1 MIGNTANTTISYTQS
16 GKNTL
21 MLIAGNN
28 KGCRDSIKKDFII
41 DNFIPFAGNDTIIVV
56 GQQIQFNASGG
67 SQYLWTPSTYL
78 NVNNISDP
86 VGYYPILDTI
96 QYTVNITSSNGC
108 VGSDD
113 IIVRVVKQGSYF
125 MPSGFTPNND
135 GNNDR
140 IRPILI
146 GYTKLNY
153 FSVYNRWGELIFNS
167 KNINDSWDGTF
178 KDQKCE
184 MGTYFYTISVTDRNN
199 KIDNYKGDFILIR

>member
-1 MIGNTANTTISYTQS
+1 MNVTN
-16 GKNTL
+16 
-21 MLIAGNN
+21 IA
-28 KGCRDSIKKDFII
+28 
-41 DNFIPFAGNDTIIVV
+41 
-56 GQQIQFNASGG
+56 
-67 SQYLWTPSTYL
+67 
-78 NVNNISDP
+78 DP
-86 VGYYPILDTI
+86 VGLYPFIDTI

-113 IIVRVVKQGSYF
+113 IVVRVVKQGSYF

-167 KNINDSWDGTF
+167 KNINDSWDGTY

-184 MGTYFYTISVTDRNN
+184 MGTYFYSISVTDRNN
-199 KIDNYKGDFILIR
+199 KVDNYKGDFILIR